1 MGRAKEIKLKVIPS
15 KIANDFVKEHHYSHK
30 VVHNSKIHFGCFLD
44 NKLHGVM
51 SFGSPMDKRKV
62 INLVVDENGKSVKW
76 NDMLELNRMAFD
88 DYLPKNSES
97 HCISIALKLIKRN
110 APQIKW
116 ILSFADGQQCG
127 DGTIYRASGFK
138 LTGFSDGAMWK
149 LPPELAK
156 LNGGEVAHRMKI
168 QNKRSV
174 ISKYILRRT
183 NGKNPTMKECVK
195 KFGGQLLEGYNL
207 RYIKILDKEYKLNIP
222 EISFSKIDELN
233 AGMYKGERI
242 TRAERHNKIDNK

>member
-15 KIANDFVKEHHYSHK
+15 KIANDFVKKHHYSHK
-30 VVHNSKIHFGCFLD
+30 VVNNSKIHFGCFLD

-51 SFGSPMDKRKV
+51 SFGSPLDKRKV
-62 INLVVDENGKSVKW
+62 INLVVDEKGETVKW

-97 HCISIALKLIKRN
+97 HCISVALKLIKKN

-149 LPPELAK
+149 LPAELAK

-168 QNKRSV
+168 QDKCSV
-174 ISKYILRRT
+174 ISKYILERT
-183 NGKNPTMKECVK
+183 NGKNLTMKQYAK

-207 RYIKILDKEYKLNIP
+207 RYIKILDKKYRLNVSEIP
-222 EISFSKIDELN
+222 FSKIDEMN
-233 AGMYKGERI
+233 AGMYKGEKI
-242 TRAERHNKIDNK
+242 TRAERHVDNKK